1 MSTEIE
7 IEVAEFEAKC
17 KKLNALLKSG
27 MITKEELSSFVD
39 INEDSDYINST
50 DLYNHVKE
58 LYNHFELHF
67 Q

>member
-27 MITKEELSSFVD
+27 MITKEEWD
-39 INEDSDYINST
+39 KHKNDEI
-50 DLYNHVKE
+50 
-58 LYNHFELHF
+58 
-67 Q
+67 